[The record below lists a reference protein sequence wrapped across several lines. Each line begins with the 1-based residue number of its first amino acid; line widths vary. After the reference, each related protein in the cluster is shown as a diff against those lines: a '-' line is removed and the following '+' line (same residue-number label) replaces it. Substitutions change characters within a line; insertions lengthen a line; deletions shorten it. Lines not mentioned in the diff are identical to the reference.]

1 VIHTTDD
8 GVRIHYEVQG
18 DGEPALVLVHGWC
31 SNLRHWDAQVAHFAP
46 RHRVLAVDR
55 RGHGE
60 SDVPAVASGGYTASR
75 HGADL
80 AEVMDATGTTG
91 AVVVGHAG
99 GAPGVL
105 ALAADRPDLVRG
117 LVLVDTI
124 VSPQSTLGDPDDPA
138 GAALGAMVD
147 RIVGADGED
156 GAAAFATMYA
166 AMFSPHA
173 GPVATEAV
181 TSASRVPAAVAAEE
195 LRSLAIDTVALARA
209 GRAPVLWLTVAGAD
223 EARLRTVF
231 ADVQF
236 GQVVGSGH
244 FPHLEVPDQV
254 NAMLDRFVS
263 TLP

>member
-1 VIHTTDD
+1 MFHTVTD
-8 GVRIHYEVQG
+8 GTRIHYEATGTG
-18 DGEPALVLVHGWC
+18 DPPLVLVHGWC
-31 SNLRHWDAQVAHFAP
+31 SNLRHWDALVEHFAP
-46 RHRVLAVDR
+46 RHRVLTVDR
-55 RGHGE
+55 RGHGG
-60 SDVPAVASGGYTASR
+60 SDVPPAASGGYTAAR

-105 ALAADRPDLVRG
+105 ALAADRPDLVRA

-124 VSPQSTLGDPDDPA
+124 ISPESTAGDPDDPA
-138 GAALGAMVD
+138 GTALGAMID
-147 RIVGADGED
+147 QILGDD
-156 GAAAFATMYA
+156 GAAAFTAMYS
-166 AMFSPHA
+166 AMFSTHA

-181 TSASRVPAAVAAEE
+181 ASASRVPPAVAAEE
-195 LRSLAIDTVALARA
+195 LRSLAIDTVGLARA
-209 GRAPVLWLTVAGAD
+209 ARAPVLWLTVAGAD
-223 EARLRTVF
+223 EVWLRTVF

-254 NAMLDRFVS
+254 HAMLERFVG